1 MWDKYGREI
10 PDPKDRME
18 RCIGGKSEEVWGSLG
33 KSGDVGGTKSW
44 RTWGVGKIF
53 IGNDISGTRLVWASP
68 KLVQFTFGIS
78 LHCEPSLRVLSGM
91 SCPDPQTRRD
101 PPFGHVLV

>member
-33 KSGDVGGTKSW
+33 MWEGRKVG
-44 RTWGVGKIF
+44 
-53 IGNDISGTRLVWASP
+53 
-68 KLVQFTFGIS
+68 
-78 LHCEPSLRVLSGM
+78 EPGGSEKYL
-91 SCPDPQTRRD
+91 
-101 PPFGHVLV
+101 